1 MIELLIVFK
10 YNESN
15 KLEFG
20 EMLCMEIKKID
31 EIQLT
36 NAIDLIWS
44 TFLQFEAPDY
54 SEEGIQ
60 SFKDFIDNKEILK
73 TLEFWGAYDNK
84 VLKGVIATNDNRKHI
99 CCFFVKAQYH
109 RQGIGRKLWEY
120 LRENSQSKVITVN
133 SSPYAVPVYHKLGFV
148 DLDIEQVSDGMRYT
162 PMKYER

>member
-1 MIELLIVFK
+1 
-10 YNESN
+10 
-15 KLEFG
+15 
-20 EMLCMEIKKID
+20 MLCMEIKKID

-84 VLKGVIATNDNRKHI
+84 ELKGVIATNDNRKHI